1 MKKLIIMSC
10 LLCLTVAAM
19 ADGGKIDGSTV
30 KKITF
35 NGNQVTIEYNNGTQ
49 TTTDMAEVIIDF
61 SMATNIE
68 ERTAIVKEAG
78 LLDKKVYDLKG
89 QEVVNG
95 SLFESVAL
103 QSWLMVH
110 GQLKKGV
117 YIVDGKRWL

>member
-1 MKKLIIMSC
+1 MMKKLMIMSC
-10 LLCLTVAAM
+10 MLCLTVAAM

-78 LLDKKVYDLKG
+78 LLDKKMYDLKG

-95 SLFESVAL
+95 
-103 QSWLMVH
+103 SWLMVH

-117 YIVDGKRWL
+117 YIVDGKKVVVKSKK

>member
-1 MKKLIIMSC
+1 MTKKLLVMSFM
-10 LLCLTVAAM
+10 LCLTLAAM

-35 NGNQVTIEYNNGTQ
+35 NGDQVTIEYNNGTQ
-49 TTTDMAEVIIDF
+49 TTADMADVIIDM
-61 SMATNIE
+61 SKATSVE
-68 ERTAIVKEAG
+68 ERMAIVKEAG

-95 SLFESVAL
+95 S
-103 QSWLMVH
+103 WLMVH

-117 YIVDGKRWL
+117 YIVDGKKVVVKSKK

>member
-1 MKKLIIMSC
+1 MKKLMIMSC
-10 LLCLTVAAM
+10 MLCLTVAAM

-89 QEVVNG
+89 QEMVNG
-95 SLFESVAL
+95 
-103 QSWLMVH
+103 SWLMVH

-117 YIVDGKRWL
+117 YIVDGKKVAVRK

>member
-1 MKKLIIMSC
+1 MMKKLMIMSC
-10 LLCLTVAAM
+10 MLCLTVAAM

-49 TTTDMAEVIIDF
+49 TTADMADVIIDM
-61 SMATNIE
+61 SKATSVE
-68 ERTAIVKEAG
+68 ERMAIVKEAG

-95 SLFESVAL
+95 S
-103 QSWLMVH
+103 WLMVH

-117 YIVDGKRWL
+117 YIVDGKKVVVKSKK

>member
-1 MKKLIIMSC
+1 MMKKLMIMSC
-10 LLCLTVAAM
+10 MLCLTVAAM

-95 SLFESVAL
+95 S
-103 QSWLMVH
+103 WLMVH

-117 YIVDGKRWL
+117 YIVDGKKVVVKSKK

>member
-1 MKKLIIMSC
+1 MKKLMIMSC
-10 LLCLTVAAM
+10 MLCLTVAAM

-35 NGNQVTIEYNNGTQ
+35 NGDQVTIEYNNGTQ
-49 TTTDMAEVIIDF
+49 TTADMADVIIDM
-61 SMATNIE
+61 SKATSVE
-68 ERTAIVKEAG
+68 ERMAIVKEAG

-95 SLFESVAL
+95 S
-103 QSWLMVH
+103 WLMVH

-117 YIVDGKRWL
+117 YIVDGKKVAVRK